1 MKLLDFNWTRCCREE
16 MHEVDCVDK
25 LGSISSRDAAVE
37 KQESLRSWENCPNKR
52 AGNGWKTE
60 QQGQLNV
67 EYCHQAHEKE
77 KNNLQAEKRESD
89 KGWLVARRNYGLV
102 AQERKYSLL
111 DEACECK
118 FNSELNS
125 SGQLSNLNT
134 RFMRGSTLF
143 VAESLMLLLLSRRR
157 TTMTTTA
164 CAGKFALKNRLGRE
178 LALQSL
184 AITAR
189 TRAQP

>member
-1 MKLLDFNWTRCCREE
+1 M
-16 MHEVDCVDK
+16 
-25 LGSISSRDAAVE
+25 
-37 KQESLRSWENCPNKR
+37 
-52 AGNGWKTE
+52 
-60 QQGQLNV
+60 NV

-89 KGWLVARRNYGLV
+89 KGWLVARRNYGLL

-157 TTMTTTA
+157 PPV
-164 CAGKFALKNRLGRE
+164 LENLH
-178 LALQSL
+178 
-184 AITAR
+184 
-189 TRAQP
+189 